1 MLLTNIHHVLIPY
14 ATVVLSAFRTIFH
27 LLLKN
32 PCAYSMQ
39 MKKWRSSK
47 ELAQVYQPTSGESET
62 RPRQSSPEPEPEP
75 PVVLFLRSWP
85 QPRAEYFLEER
96 HLNMSF
102 SLIQPI
108 QWENLLSSLYKDS
121 LMVWKGLVAKVL
133 FELSTPIGVSGII
146 KRKKKKN
153 RTDCWHWPSGQNY
166 FSWITTWKL
175 VSYTVSLDPLQAVQ
189 TA

>member
-1 MLLTNIHHVLIPY
+1 MCCVAFIVCLLPY
-14 ATVVLSAFRTIFH
+14 AVVLSAFRTIFH

-39 MKKWRSSK
+39 MKVEADK

-75 PVVLFLRSWP
+75 PVVPFLRSWP

-102 SLIQPI
+102 SLINPS
-108 QWENLLSSLYKDS
+108 NGRTYF
-121 LMVWKGLVAKVL
+121 LVFA
-133 FELSTPIGVSGII
+133 
-146 KRKKKKN
+146 
-153 RTDCWHWPSGQNY
+153 RT
-166 FSWITTWKL
+166 L
-175 VSYTVSLDPLQAVQ
+175 
-189 TA
+189 